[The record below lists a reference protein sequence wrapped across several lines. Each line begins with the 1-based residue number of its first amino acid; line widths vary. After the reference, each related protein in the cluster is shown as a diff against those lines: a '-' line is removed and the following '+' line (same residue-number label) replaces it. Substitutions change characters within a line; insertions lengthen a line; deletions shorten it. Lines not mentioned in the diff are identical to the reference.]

1 MRDEKLSQCGNESGE
16 NRSPSLLPP
25 AFLYA
30 RYLTPWDLTR
40 ILIDKQE
47 SVFGLM
53 LIRVLLFSIMT
64 IFEYTNTRRYNN
76 NIHNTYVHRIQRKGA
91 QQLPYHSATGG
102 SICGT

>member
-76 NIHNTYVHRIQRKGA
+76 KIHMYTAYNVRERNNSHITVLQEGQFAALK
-91 QQLPYHSATGG
+91 
-102 SICGT
+102 